1 VKTRI
6 TELLGIKYPIIQ
18 GGMQNVAYP
27 KLCAAV
33 SAAGGLGTVNTTIY
47 RDFNDFRDALKEVKS
62 LTDKPFCVNIS
73 LLPEANVGDDVKR
86 YIDICAEEG
95 VKAIETAGTKPDA
108 LVPMIKGAGIVHFH
122 KVPATR
128 YALSAERCGVDAVI
142 CVGFECGGHP
152 GADNIGTIVLTNEAA
167 HRCKVP
173 VIAGGGIV
181 DGYGVAAALSLGA
194 EAVIMGTRFLAT
206 EEAPISHQH
215 KMWLLSATERDTV
228 IAQRS
233 INNQVRVANNMAAKK
248 CLEMEAR
255 GTTLQEL
262 LAVIGGAKGKAAYE
276 SGDVDG
282 GMYPVG
288 VGCSLIREIKP
299 AGQVVKDIA
308 REIEAVVKR
317 MNSILAE

>member
-1 VKTRI
+1 MKTRI

-27 KLCAAV
+27 QLCAAV

-47 RDFNDFRDALKEVKS
+47 PDFDDFRNALKEVKS
-62 LTDKPFCVNIS
+62 LTDKPFCVNMS
-73 LLPEANVGDDVKR
+73 LLPDANVGDGVKR

-108 LVPMIKGAGIVHFH
+108 LVSLIKGAGIVYIH

-128 YALSAERCGVDAVI
+128 FALSAERCGVDAVT
-142 CVGFECGGHP
+142 CVGFECAGHP
-152 GADNIGTIVLTNEAA
+152 GADNIGAIVLINEAT
-167 HRCKVP
+167 HKCKIP

-181 DGYGVAAALSLGA
+181 DGYGMAAAFALGA

-206 EEAPISHQH
+206 EEAPISRQH
-215 KMWLLSATERDTV
+215 KLWLLSATERDTV

-233 INNQVRVANNMAAKK
+233 IHNQVRVAKNGAAKK
-248 CLEMEAR
+248 CLELEAQ
-255 GTTLQEL
+255 GATLKEL

-288 VGCSLIREIKP
+288 VGCSLIKEIKP
-299 AGQVVKDIA
+299 AAQVVEETM
-308 REIEAVVKR
+308 REMETTAKR
-317 MNSILAE
+317 LNGYFG